1 MQWVIDNPQKARS
14 GLLSMMRP
22 VSVPETVQPV
32 MFGDHLRLVPGA
44 ESLVIP
50 AINDIRFIAER
61 SDLFQGW
68 IDSDFK
74 NYGLALKQVPTVAT
88 KGQVLEQVKDG
99 KFGNIYT
106 IPNCSLESLCF
117 TQAQVALFV
126 KEHKN
131 WLRTG
136 GYGTFFLF
144 KEKVDGKDKFFVA
157 CVYFGDRGQLSVGVY
172 SVSRDFLCYAECL
185 HRFVI
190 PQLAS

>member
-1 MQWVIDNPQKARS
+1 MTQKTFDPQKAKS
-14 GLLSMMRP
+14 DLLSMMRP
-22 VSVPETVQPV
+22 VSVPETVL
-32 MFGDHLRLVPGA
+32 GDHLRLVPDA

-50 AINDIRFIAER
+50 AINDIRSIAER

-74 NYGLALKQVPTVAT
+74 NYGLVLKQVPTVAT
-88 KGQVLEQVKDG
+88 KVQVLEQVKDG
-99 KFGNIYT
+99 KFADIYT
-106 IPNCSLESLCF
+106 IPNCSLDSLCF
-117 TQAQVALFV
+117 TQVQISLFV
-126 KEHKN
+126 EKHKN

-144 KEKVDGKDKFFVA
+144 KEKVDGKDKFFVV

-172 SVSRDFLCYAECL
+172 SVSCDFVCYAECL